1 MTLHFHRDLEVAKNH
16 ILDMGG
22 LVESAVDKAISALFD
37 RRPALAREGIDG
49 DDLLDE
55 REVAIEIE
63 CQKMLA
69 LHQPVAS
76 DLRFLLTVLKVNNDL
91 ERAGD
96 LAVNIAERALFL
108 GERPPLPMP
117 EQLLRQ
123 AECAR
128 AMLRDCLD
136 ALVNQDTALARR
148 VRTRDDEVDEL
159 NRQMF
164 VVIEGQMRA
173 DSGTIERAL
182 HLLSCSRHLERIA
195 DLATNIAEDVVFLVE
210 GRVIRHRRQG

>member
-1 MTLHFHRDLEVAKNH
+1 MTIHFHRDLELAKNH

-22 LVESAVDKAISALFD
+22 LVESAVDKAISALFE
-37 RRPALAREGIDG
+37 RRPALAREVIDG
-49 DDLLDE
+49 DDVLDE

-76 DLRFLLTVLKVNNDL
+76 DLRFLLTVLKVDNDL

-117 EQLLRQ
+117 EQLRRQ
-123 AECAR
+123 AECTR
-128 AMLRDCLD
+128 AMLHDCLD
-136 ALVNQDTALARR
+136 ALVEQDTALARR

-173 DSGTIERAL
+173 DPGTIERAL

-210 GRVIRHRRQG
+210 GRLIRHRRQG

>member
-1 MTLHFHRDLEVAKNH
+1 MTIHFHRDLEVVKSH
-16 ILDMGG
+16 VLDMGG
-22 LVESAVDKAISALFD
+22 LVEATVNKAISALID
-37 RRPALAREGIDG
+37 RRPGLAREVIEG
-49 DDLLDE
+49 DDVIDE
-55 REVAIEIE
+55 KEVSLEIE
-63 CQKMLA
+63 CQKMMA

-91 ERAGD
+91 ERVGD

-108 GERPPLPMP
+108 GERPALAMP

-123 AECAR
+123 AECTR
-128 AMLRDCLD
+128 AMLRDSLD
-136 ALVNQDTALARR
+136 SLVNQDTALARR
-148 VRTRDDEVDEL
+148 VRARDDEVDDL

-164 VVIEGQMRA
+164 QIMERLMRA
-173 DSGTIERAL
+173 EPDAIERAL

>member
-1 MTLHFHRDLEVAKNH
+1 MTIHFHRDLEVAKNH

-37 RRPALAREGIDG
+37 RRPALAREVIDG
-49 DDLLDE
+49 DDVLDE

-117 EQLLRQ
+117 EQILRQ